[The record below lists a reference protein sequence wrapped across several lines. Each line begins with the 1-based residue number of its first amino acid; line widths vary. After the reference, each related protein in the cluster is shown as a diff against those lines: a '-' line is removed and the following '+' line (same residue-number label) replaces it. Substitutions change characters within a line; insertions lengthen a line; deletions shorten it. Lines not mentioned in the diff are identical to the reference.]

1 MLKFRCIY
9 CDHTFSTTEELKNH
23 KKTLHKKIN
32 RNMLLNKTPPIN
44 SRIYE
49 RVKPI
54 KREKQM
60 HSRIMS
66 RRDWPR
72 KGWRKH
78 DKR

>member
-1 MLKFRCIY
+1 
-9 CDHTFSTTEELKNH
+9 
-23 KKTLHKKIN
+23 
-32 RNMLLNKTPPIN
+32 MLLNKTPPIN

-66 RRDWPR
+66 IRDWPR